1 MAKTN
6 EVNSLGIHLKEN
18 QKEVIRFLAQNEIS
32 ILTGMEGT
40 AKSTLVVYY
49 GLKRLADKEF
59 DRIVITKP
67 LQTTGQE
74 IGFLP
79 GELEAKTDPFILSYI
94 EIFEKLVGAGK
105 TKDLFTQKK
114 VVFLPLP
121 FVRGRTCERSLMIL
135 DEAQNANL
143 HTIMSFVTRGSED
156 SKVVVLGDPFQS
168 DIKQSGL
175 SPFIGM
181 TYDIEGVAHMELDE
195 TFQMRKKILVD
206 LRKAYIKH
214 LNAKS

>member
-6 EVNSLGIHLKEN
+6 EANSLGIQLKEN
-18 QKEVIRFLAQNEIS
+18 QKGVIRFLTENEIS

-40 AKSTLVVYY
+40 AKSTLVIYY
-49 GLKRLADKEF
+49 ALKRLADKDF

-79 GELEAKTDPFILSYI
+79 GMLEEKTDPFILSYM
-94 EIFEKLVGAGK
+94 EIFEKLVGAGR

-121 FVRGRTCERSLMIL
+121 FVRGRTCSRSLLLL

-143 HTIMSFVTRGSED
+143 HTIMSFVTRGDEESQTI
-156 SKVVVLGDPFQS
+156 VLGDPFQS
-168 DIKQSGL
+168 DIKNSGL
-175 SPFIGM
+175 APFIEM
-181 TYDIEGVAHMELDE
+181 SSEVKNTKHLELDDS
-195 TFQMRKKILVD
+195 FQMRRKILVD
-206 LRKAYIKH
+206 LRKAYIKY
-214 LNAKS
+214 LNAKK